1 MWFNKFL
8 PVVQSPQRHIAEVML
23 WLFYRL
29 GLCCTIVG
37 EFAMYVGGKLA
48 SHSDLITIYMAYHP
62 QMSPEIAVLLQ
73 IEHTAAFSIESLDF
87 LFMPAYSSAI
97 SNVFYTVRCGAETAA
112 VRITCVDSFE
122 ICGPRS
128 NLDLTRF
135 IWKTFTYYFT
145 NYAIAVLPSQN
156 FDDKIVY
163 VCHYKAEIRG
173 EDSRTCKRCFWD
185 FENPRMFYN
194 FECQKPYRCTCTLCC
209 KQPLSLKTLTS
220 KILFVLDNL
229 DKFCFDTNTTYEYA
243 YAVRSG
249 VNLLNY
255 QLVPFALPDTLTI
268 NFIQFDDFLLAQF
281 HEHCSLAV
289 DVQGNG
295 KWNSTSQR
303 RFETPEEFAS
313 LVLRC
318 KTILVCI
325 L

>member
-1 MWFNKFL
+1 
-8 PVVQSPQRHIAEVML
+8 
-23 WLFYRL
+23 
-29 GLCCTIVG
+29 
-37 EFAMYVGGKLA
+37 MYVGGKLA

-173 EDSRTCKRCFWD
+173 EDSRTCERCFWD